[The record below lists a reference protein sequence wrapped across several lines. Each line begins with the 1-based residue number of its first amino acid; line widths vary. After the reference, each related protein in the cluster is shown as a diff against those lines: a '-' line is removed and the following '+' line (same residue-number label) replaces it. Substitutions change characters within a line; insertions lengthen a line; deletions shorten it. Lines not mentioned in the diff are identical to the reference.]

1 MKVELK
7 TCRAGVGFVQNI
19 GDVIDVDVAE
29 GERLLAA
36 GQAKLVEEP
45 EVESAATEPDP
56 EAESAATEPGVENA
70 SATPKPKRKRSTKK
84 PAPADSSEE
93 K

>member
-19 GDVIDVDVAE
+19 GDVIDVDDAE

-36 GQAKLVEEP
+36 GQAKPVEPEP
-45 EVESAATEPDP
+45 EV
-56 EAESAATEPGVENA
+56 ESAATEPGVENA
-70 SATPKPKRKRSTKK
+70 SAPPKPKRKRSTKK

>member
-19 GDVIDVDVAE
+19 GDVIDVDDAE

-36 GQAKLVEEP
+36 GQAKPVEPEPKVEPEP
-45 EVESAATEPDP
+45 EV
-56 EAESAATEPGVENA
+56 ESAATEPGVENA
-70 SATPKPKRKRSTKK
+70 SAPPKPKRKRSTKK